1 MIVWGKAIMINEI
14 GIFKGKQSK
23 YNKLALQT
31 LYDKGPLTAWKI
43 TKELCNPTSK
53 DDKLKTKYSLH
64 ATLNKRLRD
73 LKDKGYLQ
81 KSGKQ
86 WILDFKG
93 FIANLVLQDKPKV
106 WNEKWNKVLR
116 DSASLKKLQTKKA
129 NSMLRNYYGINLL
142 NKKNSLTEAV
152 DDMQD
157 FHQFIHLS
165 KTAKNLLK
173 NGVIN
178 LDIIKNRT
186 LANFLIQEQIN
197 VKDVLLDS

>member
-1 MIVWGKAIMINEI
+1 MINEI
-14 GIFKGKQSK
+14 GIFKGKQNK

-31 LYDKGPLTAWKI
+31 LYDNGPLTAWKI

-129 NSMLRNYYGINLL
+129 DSMLRNYYGINLL
-142 NKKNSLTEAV
+142 NKRNSLTEAV

-157 FHQFIHLS
+157 FQQFVHLA

-186 LANFLIQEQIN
+186 LASLLIQEQNN
-197 VKDVLLDS
+197 VKDVFLDS